1 MSKRSRFFCENCGGE
16 VKANAKVCPHCGRF
30 FSAVRCPVCGFT
42 GESGLFVRG
51 CPSCGYAGMEDEA
64 RSRKGGFEI
73 YDVDHLSG
81 EDSGRRGGRTDP
93 ARKSGGGVP
102 SWVYWLAMAL
112 LGAFFLIMAVIYV
125 RL

>member
-1 MSKRSRFFCENCGGE
+1 VSKRSRFFCENCGGE

-42 GESGLFVRG
+42 GESHLFVRG
-51 CPSCGYAGMEDEA
+51 CPNCGYAGMEDEA

-81 EDSGRRGGRTDP
+81 KQP